1 MAALS
6 SRTNLVCIVRLT
18 DVVMFNMM
26 IINNDNEIRILLGQ
40 DSWLLMIIVMLK
52 CDEVL
57 TLIMWPE
64 MHQLMRAS
72 RRDS

>member
-18 DVVMFNMM
+18 DVVMFNMT
-26 IINNDNEIRILLGQ
+26 IINNDNEIKILLGQ
-40 DSWLLMIIVMLK
+40 DNWMLMIDY
-52 CDEVL
+52 CDGRTRWGFDL
-57 TLIMWPE
+57 MWPE

-72 RRDS
+72 RKDQ